1 MPPVSSPG
9 LALPPR
15 APVRRLRADAALSR
29 VRFRR
34 AVTLLLMT
42 LVLPGSAQLVAGR
55 REVGRIALRVWL
67 RVVGAFVGDR
77 AASAWSWHG
86 FVFWLASNTV
96 VLGFVRLLLC
106 ALAVGWALLF
116 IDAWRLG
123 QPLELL
129 QKQRLA
135 MVGLNGVLCFSV
147 AGSLLF
153 ASHVVAVQKGFISAM
168 FGDGAATRRDPRP
181 LQRPAARRRLRR
193 GPLGPAAGQPHGGQH
208 RRGHRQGDPVRAAAQ
223 HDRTSR
229 SPRARSWTSS
239 SPTATTA
246 TTCELEQ
253 PLDLGPGQQGAV
265 QRATTTPAS
274 RPPIEGVEGITGLKI
289 NYYAMV
295 NLQGFRSMVQAV
307 GGLKL
312 NVRDRIP
319 IGGVGGPVTGYIE
332 PGVQRLNGFE
342 TLWFARSRESAD
354 DYSRM
359 ARQKCV
365 MNAML
370 QQLVPAD
377 RGARSSRRSPR
388 PARQLITTDLP
399 ASRARH
405 VRGARDEGPLASRSR
420 TVSFVPPVINTGHPD
435 IAKIHADGEEGD
447 RPLRGQQGPAKT
459 AAPAAKASHG
469 QEGLLARRS
478 SRTVGGSIGNL
489 HDGYAA
495 NAADR
500 PVERLLRPA
509 APHAARSVGCRRGV
523 GRPVSARVVAVVVT
537 WNRRELLVESLPRC
551 ARRPTRRRRS
561 WSSTTRRTDGTDRA
575 ARAARRRTSTSCT

>member
-1 MPPVSSPG
+1 LGAPAARDRIAGSAQQTA
-9 LALPPR
+9 LA
-15 APVRRLRADAALSR
+15 R

-34 AVTLLLMT
+34 AITLLLMT
-42 LVLPGSAQLVAGR
+42 LFLPGSAQLVAGR

-67 RVVGAFVGDR
+67 CVVGGL
-77 AASAWSWHG
+77 AAVVLLGLVWHG

-106 ALAVGWALLF
+106 ALAVGWAVLF

-168 FGDGAATRRDPRP
+168 FGDG
-181 LQRPAARRRLRR
+181 
-193 GPLGPAAGQPHGGQH
+193 
-208 RRGHRQGDPVRAAAQ
+208 
-223 HDRTSR
+223 
-229 SPRARSWTSS
+229 
-239 SPTATTA
+239 TATAAHHGRYNVLLLGGDSGADRWGLRPDSITVA
-246 TTCELEQ
+246 SIDADTGKAILFGLPRNMMNFPFPKGSIMEEQFPDGYDCGTCELNSLSTWAQDNKSLFEDY
-253 PLDLGPGQQGAV
+253 PNPGV
-265 QRATTTPAS
+265 EATV
-274 RPPIEGVEGITGLKI
+274 EGVEGITGLSI

-332 PGVQRLNGFE
+332 PGVQRLNGFQ

-370 QQLVPAD
+370 QQL
-377 RGARSSRRSPR
+377 SPQTVI
-388 PARQLITTDLP
+388 ANFEKIAKASEQLVTTDLP
-399 ASRARH
+399 ASELGKFAELAMKARSQ
-405 VRGARDEGPLASRSR
+405 PLA
-420 TVSFVPPVINTGHPD
+420 TVSFVPPVINTGRPD
-435 IAKIHADGEEGD
+435 VAKIQSMVSAAID
-447 RPLRGQQGPAKT
+447 RSENGAKAGAGKT
-459 AAPAAKASHG
+459 APAAGTTKAKAKKGYS
-469 QEGLLARRS
+469 RS
-478 SRTVGGSIGNL
+478 RQSTVGGSIGNL

-495 NAADR
+495 NAATD
-500 PVERLLRPA
+500 L
-509 APHAARSVGCRRGV
+509 S
-523 GRPVSARVVAVVVT
+523 SA
-537 WNRRELLVESLPRC
+537 C
-551 ARRPTRRRRS
+551 
-561 WSSTTRRTDGTDRA
+561 
-575 ARAARRRTSTSCT
+575 

>member
-9 LALPPR
+9 LG
-15 APVRRLRADAALSR
+15 APASRDRSAGSAQQSALSR

-42 LVLPGSAQLVAGR
+42 LFLPGSAQLAAGR

-67 RVVGAFVGDR
+67 IVVGGFVGLVLIGLV
-77 AASAWSWHG
+77 WHA
-86 FVFWLASNTV
+86 FVFWLLSKTV
-96 VLGFVRLLLC
+96 VLGFIRLLLC

-116 IDAWRLG
+116 LDAWRLG

-153 ASHVVAVQKGFISAM
+153 ASHVVAVQKDFISAM
-168 FGDGAATRRDPRP
+168 FGDGEASGPTHGRYNVLLLGGDSGADRWGLRPDSLTVASIDEDTGKAILFGLPRNMMDFP
-181 LQRPAARRRLRR
+181 FAKGSIMEEQFPD
-193 GPLGPAAGQPHGGQH
+193 GY
-208 RRGHRQGDPVRAAAQ
+208 DC
-223 HDRTSR
+223 D
-229 SPRARSWTSS
+229 
-239 SPTATTA
+239 
-246 TTCELEQ
+246 TCELNSLSTWAQ
-253 PLDLGPGQQGAV
+253 DNKALFNGYDNPGV
-265 QRATTTPAS
+265 EATV
-274 RPPIEGVEGITGLKI
+274 EGVEGITGLKI

-370 QQLVPAD
+370 QQL
-377 RGARSSRRSPR
+377 SPQTVVTNFEKI
-388 PARQLITTDLP
+388 AKASEQLITTDLP
-399 ASRARH
+399 ASELGTFAQLAMKARSQP
-405 VRGARDEGPLASRSR
+405 VA
-420 TVSFVPPVINTGHPD
+420 TVSFVPPAINTGHPD
-435 IAKIHADGEEGD
+435 IAKIQSMVTAAID
-447 RPLRGQQGPAKT
+447 RSENGKKAPAKT
-459 AAPAAKASHG
+459 APASGATTAKAKKGYTRG
-469 QEGLLARRS
+469 QQS
-478 SRTVGGSIGNL
+478 TVGGSIGNL

-495 NAADR
+495 NAATD
-500 PVERLLRPA
+500 L
-509 APHAARSVGCRRGV
+509 S
-523 GRPVSARVVAVVVT
+523 SA
-537 WNRRELLVESLPRC
+537 C
-551 ARRPTRRRRS
+551 
-561 WSSTTRRTDGTDRA
+561 
-575 ARAARRRTSTSCT
+575 

>member
-1 MPPVSSPG
+1 LGAPAARDRIAGSAQQTA
-9 LALPPR
+9 LA
-15 APVRRLRADAALSR
+15 R

-34 AVTLLLMT
+34 AITLLLMT
-42 LVLPGSAQLVAGR
+42 LFLPGSAQLVAGR

-67 RVVGAFVGDR
+67 CVVGGL
-77 AASAWSWHG
+77 AAVVLLGLVWHG

-106 ALAVGWALLF
+106 ALAVGWAVLF

-168 FGDGAATRRDPRP
+168 FGDG
-181 LQRPAARRRLRR
+181 
-193 GPLGPAAGQPHGGQH
+193 
-208 RRGHRQGDPVRAAAQ
+208 
-223 HDRTSR
+223 
-229 SPRARSWTSS
+229 
-239 SPTATTA
+239 TATAAHHGRYNVLLLGGDSGADRWGLRPDSITVA
-246 TTCELEQ
+246 SIDADTGKAILFGLPRNMMNFPFPKGSIMEEQFPDGYDCGTCELNSLSTWAQ
-253 PLDLGPGQQGAV
+253 DHKSLFKDYPNPGV
-265 QRATTTPAS
+265 EATV
-274 RPPIEGVEGITGLKI
+274 EGVEGITGLSI

-332 PGVQRLNGFE
+332 PGVQRLNGFQ

-370 QQLVPAD
+370 QQL
-377 RGARSSRRSPR
+377 SPQTVI
-388 PARQLITTDLP
+388 ANFEKIAKASEQLVTTDLP
-399 ASRARH
+399 ASELGKFAELAMKARSQ
-405 VRGARDEGPLASRSR
+405 PLA
-420 TVSFVPPVINTGHPD
+420 TVSFVPPVINTGRPD
-435 IAKIHADGEEGD
+435 VAKIQSMVSAAID
-447 RPLRGQQGPAKT
+447 RSENGAKAGAGKT
-459 AAPAAKASHG
+459 APAAGTTKAKAKKGYS
-469 QEGLLARRS
+469 RS
-478 SRTVGGSIGNL
+478 RQSTVGGSIGNL

-495 NAADR
+495 NAATD
-500 PVERLLRPA
+500 L
-509 APHAARSVGCRRGV
+509 S
-523 GRPVSARVVAVVVT
+523 SA
-537 WNRRELLVESLPRC
+537 C
-551 ARRPTRRRRS
+551 
-561 WSSTTRRTDGTDRA
+561 
-575 ARAARRRTSTSCT
+575 